1 MRKIRKLTAISQK
14 KNVNQAGVEK
24 PPEESGGFII
34 ETKTNDCPSCD
45 GREL

>member
-1 MRKIRKLTAISQK
+1 MRKIRRISDFYQSIRK
-14 KNVNQAGVEK
+14 GK

-45 GREL
+45 GRKLI